1 MSEQT
6 VQVFDQKNHLKVFDP
21 IKANIQL
28 YVKPIFEMKID
39 SNSSLELVT
48 DAARE
53 LKNFEKKVETRRKE
67 LVGPFND
74 HVKVINSYAQSVAA
88 LLEPATAHL
97 KNEMKKWEAVLE
109 QKRIE
114 EQKRLDEE
122 RKRLESEAAEKARV
136 AKEEAE
142 AVAAFSS
149 TEDGERAKLLAQAEA
164 ETEQAAIIALDKKAT
179 KEVQSMRV
187 SGAKKVWTFTLKEE
201 AQVPREYLVVDEKK
215 IREAVR
221 AGIREIPGVEIFQDT
236 QIAIR

>member
-6 VQVFDQKNHLKVFDP
+6 VQAFDQKNHLKVFDP

-28 YVKPIFEMKID
+28 YVKPIFEMKI
-39 SNSSLELVT
+39 SSSESLELVT

-53 LKNFEKKVETRRKE
+53 LKNFEKKVTARRKE
-67 LVGPFND
+67 LVTPLND
-74 HVKVINSYAQSVAA
+74 QVDVINDYAKSVLA
-88 LLEPATAHL
+88 LMEPATAHL

-109 QKRIE
+109 QKRLE
-114 EQKRLDEE
+114 EQKRIEE
-122 RKRLESEAAEKARV
+122 EKKRRETEAAEKARV

-142 AVAAFSS
+142 AVAAFGSE
-149 TEDGERAKLLAQAEA
+149 EDGERAKLLAQAEA
-164 ETEQAAIIALDKKAT
+164 ETDQAAIIALDKKAN

-187 SGAKKVWTFTLKEE
+187 SGAKKVWTFSVKDE
-201 AQVPREYLVVDEKK
+201 AQVPREFLIVDEKK

-221 AGIREIPGVEIFQDT
+221 TGVRDIPGVEIFQDT

>member
-74 HVKVINSYAQSVAA
+74 HVKVINGYAQSVAA

-97 KNEMKKWEAVLE
+97 KTEMKKWEAVLE
-109 QKRIE
+109 QKRVE

-142 AVAAFSS
+142 AVAAFGS

-187 SGAKKVWTFTLKEE
+187 SGAKKVWTFTLKDES
-201 AQVPREYLVVDEKK
+201 QVPREYLVVDEKK
-215 IREAVR
+215 IREAIR
-221 AGIREIPGVEIFQDT
+221 AGVREIPGVEIFQDT